1 MVSQACLMKL
11 YVTEVF
17 GSRALMCLNASL
29 IVLILAI
36 VFTPFNC
43 FVDNCKNERIIQTAN
58 IHGNNCKRKNFIFLE
73 RKTIINPRKI
83 YNKSKLFPKS
93 IEWGRAERLFPTDH
107 PSGKAYAVKEKGT
120 EGKILL
126 KIKKH
131 LQIEKYN
138 S

>member
-1 MVSQACLMKL
+1 M
-11 YVTEVF
+11 
-17 GSRALMCLNASL
+17 
-29 IVLILAI
+29 
-36 VFTPFNC
+36 
-43 FVDNCKNERIIQTAN
+43 DNCKNERIIQTAN
-58 IHGNNCKRKNFIFLE
+58 IHENNCKRKIFIFLE

-83 YNKSKLFPKS
+83 YNKTKLFPKS
-93 IEWGRAERLFPTDH
+93 IEWERAERLFSTDY